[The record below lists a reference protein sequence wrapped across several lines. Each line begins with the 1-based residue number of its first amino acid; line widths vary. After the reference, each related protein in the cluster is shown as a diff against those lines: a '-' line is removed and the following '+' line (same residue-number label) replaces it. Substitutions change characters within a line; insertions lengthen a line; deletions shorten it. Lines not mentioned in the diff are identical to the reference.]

1 MIRKLI
7 FTLLIASAGITGLIG
22 QSQKAFINAADKAYI
37 AKDYY
42 SALSYYSTA
51 LEFDSTRTDLKYL
64 VAESARG
71 FSAYT
76 TAIAKYN
83 EVLESDQASDYPL
96 INYYLGDLYHKVG
109 QYDSSVKSYELFQS
123 EYGDRYQKE
132 NNKATLGR
140 ESARWALDQVENSDE
155 SITINHLGE
164 SINSPYSEF
173 GAYNYKGDLV
183 YSSMRYENE
192 VGKSNPKKLISK
204 LLKSTDGG
212 NGETIEGDINASS
225 KSIANSAFD
234 ESSNTLYYTICDY
247 LTESD
252 LVCKLYS
259 RSIDG
264 EGNFMDPQLLT
275 INTESDSLT
284 TTQPSIGGTGD
295 DKFLYFSSNRDG
307 GKGGMD
313 IWRASISSNGSLGT
327 PENLSAVNS
336 TGDDITP
343 FYHTNSNILYFST
356 DGRIGLG
363 GYDVYSSD
371 NLNSTFQEPIH
382 QPAPINSSYNDIYY
396 VLEGEEDKAY
406 LSSNRLGSYYIESQQ
421 EACCYDV
428 YEARIENVII
438 DLNTLT
444 FDALT
449 RDSLS
454 GVTVKLIDPN
464 SGEIIA
470 EVTTLDGID
479 HNFQLRRNR
488 NYIIVSEKEGF
499 NPDTMM
505 LSTRNIDTSEEIIK
519 KVYLTTDR
527 LLLDASTFDKQTLEE
542 LEGATLKIY
551 DITDGGNELLFD
563 ELNPN
568 GNNFKV
574 YIDKDKKYRLEASK
588 PDFTTAITEVD
599 TSIPIEGQVI
609 TKKLYLDS
617 NSLGDFL
624 PLTLFFDNDSP
635 DRRSRDF
642 YTSKAYS
649 DVYYPY
655 VNRKEEFKRRLSR
668 RGNTTESE
676 LIEAFFENDVK
687 PAYNQLQEFLTTLYS
702 YLNAGRGADIY
713 IKGFTSPLANSK
725 YNLALGQRRV
735 ASMKNELR
743 RFKGGVLMPFI
754 ESGRLKITDVSFG
767 EELAPS
773 GVSDRGNDT
782 RKSIYSVDASRER
795 KVEIVRIKI
804 N

>member
-7 FTLLIASAGITGLIG
+7 FTLLIASAGITSVIG
-22 QSQKAFINAADKAYI
+22 QSQKAFINAADKAYL

-42 SALSYYSTA
+42 SALSYYNTA

-76 TAIAKYN
+76 TAIARYN
-83 EVLESDQASDYPL
+83 EVLESDQASEYPL
-96 INYYLGDLYHKVG
+96 INYHLGDLYHKVG
-109 QYDSSVKSYELFQS
+109 QYDSAVKSYELFQS
-123 EYGDRYQKE
+123 EYGDTYQEE

-155 SITINHLGE
+155 SIKINHLGE

-173 GAYNYKGDLV
+173 GAFNYKGDLI

-204 LLKSTDGG
+204 LLKSTEGG
-212 NGETIEGDINASS
+212 NGETIEGDINATD

-259 RSIDG
+259 RSIDD
-264 EGNFMDPQLLT
+264 EGNYLNPQLLS
-275 INTESDSLT
+275 INVEGDSIT
-284 TTQPSIGGTGD
+284 STQPSIGGMGD
-295 DKFLYFSSNRDG
+295 NKYLYFSSNRPG
-307 GKGGMD
+307 GNGGMD
-313 IWRASISSNGSLGT
+313 IWRSSISESGSLST
-327 PENLSAVNS
+327 PENLSTINS
-336 TGDDITP
+336 KGDDITP

-363 GYDVYSSD
+363 GYDIYSSD
-371 NLNSTFQEPIH
+371 YLMSEFQDPIH

-396 VLEGEEDKAY
+396 VLEGEEEKAY

-444 FDALT
+444 YDALT
-449 RDSLS
+449 RDSLT

-542 LEGATLKIY
+542 LAGTTLKIY
-551 DITDGGNELLFD
+551 DITDGGNELLF
-563 ELNPN
+563 EEINPT

-574 YIDKDKKYRLEASK
+574 YIDRDKKYRIEASK
-588 PDFTTAITEVD
+588 PDFSTAITEVD

-624 PLTLFFDNDSP
+624 PLTLFFDNDTP
-635 DRRSRDF
+635 DRRSRDL

-668 RGNTTESE
+668 RGDTAESE

-713 IKGFTSPLANSK
+713 IKGFTSPLANSQ

-743 RFKGGVLMPFI
+743 RFKGGILMPFI
-754 ESGRLKITDVSFG
+754 DSGRLKITDVSFG

-773 GVSDRGNDT
+773 SVSDRGNDT
-782 RKSIYSVDASRER
+782 RRSIYSVDASRER